1 MPVIPRWKGIKAKKR
16 LPLNSLKLSLSF
28 SVFPVHQMPFIHP
41 CLHPPFFLSSGSVV
55 PVLVRWV
62 LLCHPAAWRRDGT
75 RFPGLWGSR
84 VSEIPRTTSLVTDG
98 PDPAATPYSTLLFPG
113 KHLLCSLGRELASN
127 VPPHSCLGMPIT
139 VYTTQPWAL
148 EKHREGARERKRE
161 RARRKQG

>member
-41 CLHPPFFLSSGSVV
+41 SLHPPFFLSSRSVV

-62 LLCHPAAWRRDGT
+62 PLCHPAAWRRHGT
-75 RFPGLWGSR
+75 HFPGLRGQQ
-84 VSEIPRTTSLVTDG
+84 SERNPQDNWSGHGRPG
-98 PDPAATPYSTLLFPG
+98 PSGHPYSTLLFPG
-113 KHLLCSLGRELASN
+113 KHLLCSLARALASN

-139 VYTTQPWAL
+139 VYPTQPWAL
-148 EKHREGARERKRE
+148 EKHREGREGEKE
-161 RARRKQG
+161 GEEKQK